1 METNNPT
8 TVTTTTATAGAPH
21 TQQTPPHRH
30 GDTTPHGHQPRYE
43 REHAELEH
51 EEEVLAG
58 YLAEFDSVDAILAA
72 AEQVRDAGYRRW
84 DTHSPFPIHGMD
96 DAMGIRPTI
105 LPWLVAMGGV
115 AGLIGGLALQ
125 VFTNAIDYKLF
136 ISGKPLVSLP
146 AFVPVIFEC
155 TILVAAFTAVFAM
168 LVLNKLP
175 MLYNPLFKSER
186 FRRVTNDRF
195 FVVIDATDP
204 LFDEKQTLTLLE
216 SLNPMAIERFED

>member
-1 METNNPT
+1 MAD
-8 TVTTTTATAGAPH
+8 TTTTTTPH
-21 TQQTPPHRH
+21 PTTPPHV
-30 GDTTPHGHQPRYE
+30 TPGGHRPRYE
-43 REHAELEH
+43 TTLPELEH

-58 YLAEFDSVDAILAA
+58 YLAEFDTVDAILAA
-72 AEQVRDAGYRRW
+72 AEKVRDAGYRRW

-105 LPWLVAMGGV
+105 LPWIVATGGV
-115 AGLIGGLALQ
+115 LGLLGGLALQ
-125 VFTNAIDYKLF
+125 IFTNSIDYPFF

-146 AFVPVIFEC
+146 AFIPVVFEC
-155 TILVAAFTAVFAM
+155 TIAGAAFTAVFGM

-195 FVVIDATDP
+195 FLVIDATDP
-204 LFDEKQTLTLLE
+204 NFDERETEKLLR
-216 SLNPMAIERFED
+216 SLNPIALERFTD

>member
-1 METNNPT
+1 METTNPI
-8 TVTTTTATAGAPH
+8 TTTTTPGAPH

-30 GDTTPHGHQPRYE
+30 GDVTPDGHLPRYE
-43 REHAELEH
+43 RERAELEH
-51 EEEVLAG
+51 EQEVLAG
-58 YLAEFDSVDAILAA
+58 YLAEFDTVDGILAA
-72 AEQVRDAGYRRW
+72 AEKVRDAGYRRW

-115 AGLIGGLALQ
+115 AGLLGGLALQ
-125 VFTNAIDYKLF
+125 IFTNSIDYKMF

-146 AFVPVIFEC
+146 AFIPVIFEC
-155 TILVAAFTAVFAM
+155 TIAGAAFTAVFGM

-195 FVVIDATDP
+195 FVVIDATDAN
-204 LFDEKQTLTLLE
+204 FDEVETERLLQ
-216 SLNPMAIERFED
+216 SLNPIAIERFTD

>member
-1 METNNPT
+1 MAE
-8 TVTTTTATAGAPH
+8 TTTTT
-21 TQQTPPHRH
+21 
-30 GDTTPHGHQPRYE
+30 TTPHPTHTPHVTPAGHHPRYE
-43 REHAELEH
+43 REHAEMEH
-51 EEEVLAG
+51 EEQVLAG

-72 AEQVRDAGYRRW
+72 AEKVRDAGYRRW

-105 LPWLVAMGGV
+105 LPWIVAAGGV
-115 AGLIGGLALQ
+115 LGMLGGLALE
-125 VFTNAIDYKLF
+125 VFTNSIDYPFL

-146 AFVPVIFEC
+146 AFIPVIFEC
-155 TILVAAFTAVFAM
+155 TILVASFTAAFTM

-204 LFDEKQTLTLLE
+204 NFDERQTEQLLR
-216 SLNPMAIERFED
+216 SLNPIALERFTD